1 MDTFPA
7 GGGPGRGGDADEDEQ
22 ARPAAHCSTG
32 RLTTA
37 QAGVVDA
44 WRDRLR
50 EDRPLPGRDRAGE
63 AARLAG
69 STDHPRASTS
79 DAVAAAVAA
88 LLARPPEPLDLAGYA
103 YRAIRAQW
111 EDSHG
116 TPRPGAPVCPPVS
129 YYLPAALAGQA
140 EALRAG
146 ARLAAAGKLGQL
158 PREAAGLYPG
168 NTDQADRARARYIAA
183 QVEKLGRTPRPVL
196 LPPDPPRRRRPHGD
210 RPLGRPLPR
219 RGRRRSRRLVPGG
232 PRPVAPRPPRHD
244 QAPPLTR
251 LAAQAGRSHGGNR
264 RTSLE

>member
-7 GGGPGRGGDADEDEQ
+7 GGEPGRGGDAGEDEQ
-22 ARPAAHCSTG
+22 ARPPAHCSTG

-116 TPRPGAPVCPPVS
+116 TPRPGAPVWPPVS
-129 YYLPAALAGQA
+129 YYLPAVLAGQA

-158 PREAAGLYPG
+158 PREAAELYPG

-183 QVEKLGRTPRPVL
+183 QVEKLGLYYTRQ
-196 LPPDPPRRRRPHGD
+196 
-210 RPLGRPLPR
+210 LPR
-219 RGRRRSRRLVPGG
+219 GA
-232 PRPVAPRPPRHD
+232 VARMAIDRW
-244 QAPPLTR
+244 
-251 LAAQAGRSHGGNR
+251 AGRSPDEVAAAAVDWCQAVHVQWHRAR
-264 RTSLE
+264 RDMIRLRR

>member
-1 MDTFPA
+1 MDTFPV
-7 GGGPGRGGDADEDEQ
+7 GVEPGRGGDADEDEQ
-22 ARPAAHCSTG
+22 ARPPAHCSTG

-44 WRDRLR
+44 WRGRLR

-63 AARLAG
+63 AARLVG

-146 ARLAAAGKLGQL
+146 ARLAAVEKLGQL
-158 PREAAGLYPG
+158 PREAAELYPG
-168 NTDQADRARARYIAA
+168 NTDEAAR
-183 QVEKLGRTPRPVL
+183 Q
-196 LPPDPPRRRRPHGD
+196 
-210 RPLGRPLPR
+210 
-219 RGRRRSRRLVPGG
+219 RGRHVARQAERLGLYYSRQI
-232 PRPVAPRPPRHD
+232 PRGAVARMAIDRW
-244 QAPPLTR
+244 
-251 LAAQAGRSHGGNR
+251 AGRSPDEVAAAAVDWCQAVHVQWHRAR
-264 RTSLE
+264 RDMVKLRR